1 MIENKIISI
10 IICMVLSLQKNITV
24 AESWHREKRELA
36 KVFTTTPKIQNML
49 SGGKLISQSW
59 FYWNLNNGHYFT
71 LNNGLS
77 MEALTWH
84 LCNKSSYLTNQSRG
98 FDFNMGDKS
107 YSNPGQLQAL
117 NRWSSLDLYQGSRDS
132 GCTNVSY

>member
-1 MIENKIISI
+1 MHGPFSTDEHHCCWILTQRKEGACKSIYYYPKNSENL
-10 IICMVLSLQKNITV
+10 V
-24 AESWHREKRELA
+24 
-36 KVFTTTPKIQNML
+36 
-49 SGGKLISQSW
+49 GGKLIKQAW

-84 LCNKSSYLTNQSRG
+84 LCNKSSYQSRG

-117 NRWSSLDLYQGSRDS
+117 NRWSSLDLYQGSTDS